1 MKIAVIGSVMVDL
14 MSYAD
19 MIPAAGETREVQAFS
34 IGCGGKGA
42 NQAIAAA
49 RLGAD
54 VMMLARVGDDM
65 FGEKARQN
73 FVDYHVDT
81 RYVLPAAGVANGM
94 ATVLV
99 ESSSQNRILIYKG
112 ANQYLTAADIEAAA
126 PDLKKC
132 SLLLLQL
139 EIDVNTVYAAI
150 AFANKHSIPVLL
162 NPAPAIPD
170 LSIEMA
176 CKCDFFVPNETEL
189 SILTG
194 LPVDTDA
201 AVKTAAQSLIDRG
214 LKNIIV
220 TMGERGSLWLTQ
232 EQCVFVAAHKV
243 EAVDTTGAGDAF
255 IGCFADAYVKTA
267 DVVSSMKRAAAF
279 AALSVTKRGT
289 QVSYPDAAA
298 LDAFVAAQN
307 NS

>member
-1 MKIAVIGSVMVDL
+1 
-14 MSYAD
+14 
-19 MIPAAGETREVQAFS
+19 
-34 IGCGGKGA
+34 
-42 NQAIAAA
+42 
-49 RLGAD
+49 
-54 VMMLARVGDDM
+54 MLARVGDDM